1 MYERQVL
8 AQSKGSKKKK
18 DTDADDATGPEQI
31 AEMYERQVL
40 AQSKG
45 GKKKKDADVDDEFW

>member
-1 MYERQVL
+1 VQ
-8 AQSKGSKKKK
+8 
-18 DTDADDATGPEQI
+18 QI

-45 GKKKKDADVDDEFW
+45 GKKKKGADADDEFW